1 MHHNPD
7 THTKKFYIDGLGP
20 KPHVSI
26 GSQALVNAAVEIIEN
41 RYPGSEY
48 YFLSACPPVESQYLS
63 ETDCR
68 CHIVQRPG
76 DMLQTFLQVRHL
88 TGRVD
93 AVVCPWGDAYI
104 SSPPYL
110 ALRKM
115 LALHRRR
122 VPRMLMT
129 SSLGPFDPGWK
140 RFLAVQA
147 LRQFDVLTVR
157 DSITYESFHSLGLH
171 NVRLYPDTAFVL
183 QPAQNERIE
192 RLLKAESVP
201 VLPAGSYVGV
211 NISVLLYHRMKQ
223 LGADYLQLMAEMI
236 SQLISLTDRPVLLIP
251 HQIYSKAM
259 LNHYPEYK
267 DRLLGPGGDDRRLF
281 PLLCE
286 RLSDPRSVYALHG
299 EYSARDYKGVIS
311 RCTLFVGGRM
321 HAVIAALSC
330 CVPSLILEYSHKAH
344 GLMDMLSLGEY
355 RWSIQDTPSSL
366 RARISLLHQ
375 NQKSYRSRLS
385 AMVPSLIE
393 NAYAVMDELDPVLRK

>member
-1 MHHNPD
+1 M
-7 THTKKFYIDGLGP
+7 TMHTKKFYIDGLGP

-63 ETDCR
+63 ETGCR

-76 DMLQTFLQVRHL
+76 SMFKTLLKARHL
-88 TGRVD
+88 AGQVD

-104 SSPPYL
+104 TSPPYL
-110 ALRKM
+110 TLRKL
-115 LALHRRR
+115 LALHRYR

-129 SSLGPFDPGWK
+129 SSLGPFEPGWK

-157 DSITYESFHSLGLH
+157 DSITYESFQSLGLH

-183 QPAQNERIE
+183 KAAQNERIE
-192 RLLKAESVP
+192 HLLKSESIP

-211 NISVLLYHRMKQ
+211 NISVLLYHRMKL
-223 LGADYLQLMAEMI
+223 LGADYLQIMAEMI
-236 SQLISLTDRPVLLIP
+236 SQLIALTDRPVLLIP

-259 LNHYPEYK
+259 LDHYPEYNN
-267 DRLLGPGGDDRRLF
+267 RLLGPGGDDRRLF
-281 PLLCE
+281 PLLYE
-286 RLSDPRSVYALHG
+286 RLTNSQSVYALHG
-299 EYSARDYKGVIS
+299 EYSARDYKGVIA
-311 RCTLFVGGRM
+311 RCALFAGARM

-344 GLMDMLSLGEY
+344 GLMNMLSLGEY
-355 RWSIQDTPSSL
+355 RWSIQDTPSNL
-366 RARISLLHQ
+366 RAKISLLHQ
-375 NQKSYRSRLS
+375 NRKSYRSRLS
-385 AMVPSLIE
+385 AMTHSLIE
-393 NAYAVMDELDPVLRK
+393 SAYAVMDELDPILRKKNEN